1 MDTRAVEDVV
11 MVEVTEVEGMEV
23 TAVAEGEAAAEDE
36 VVVVVVISQLRRVL
50 LGLLGRLMRGTWP
63 TWFTR
68 QSLLDQLM
76 HRPRLREFSFSLRT
90 RRHLLL
96 QVLSLL
102 EVFLYVFC
110 LIPGQPTAL

>member
-1 MDTRAVEDVV
+1 MVEDVV
-11 MVEVTEVEGMEV
+11 MVVVTEVGVMVV

-36 VVVVVVISQLRRVL
+36 VVAVVVISQLRRVL

-76 HRPRLREFSFSLRT
+76 HRPRRREFSYSLRT
-90 RRHLLL
+90 RRHLPL
-96 QVLSLL
+96 QVLYLL
-102 EVFLYVFC
+102 EAFLYVFC
-110 LIPGQPTAL
+110 LTLGRPTAL